1 MAKTPKRGIQSDGE
15 SGNLPTII
23 KKYPNRRLYNT
34 STSAYIVQK
43 DIEALVRDGVDFRI
57 DDAKTGEDIT
67 RSILNQII
75 FEQETRPTDFHFP
88 LEFQKQLIGMY
99 GDGYS
104 NMVPNYLT
112 ESLKFFATEREKAA
126 EKMGTTVSRNT
137 QAMMDYTQALAKQN
151 MEIFRRSWDMFGM
164 MAGVSPSSSE
174 DQTDDNSQ
182 LSREDELEE
191 KVIQLIQAAPDRQT
205 AFSMYENLKS
215 PSTIDAYE
223 AAWPQDTNQ
232 E

>member
-1 MAKTPKRGIQSDGE
+1 VRCTIRDIFLAKTTKKTDHTDGE
-15 SGNLPTII
+15 SGNLPIII

-75 FEQETRPTDFHFP
+75 FEQETKPTDFHFP

-104 NMVPNYLT
+104 QMVPNYLT

-126 EKMGTTVSRNT
+126 EKMGTAVSRNT

-151 MEIFRRSWDMFGM
+151 MEIFRRSWDMLGM
-164 MAGVSPSSSE
+164 MAGATPSS
-174 DQTDDNSQ
+174 TDEEGDKPQ
-182 LSREDELEE
+182 LSREEELEE
-191 KVIQLIQAAPDRQT
+191 IEKKIEALQERVK
-205 AFSMYENLKS
+205 ELK
-215 PSTIDAYE
+215 
-223 AAWPQDTNQ
+223 
-232 E
+232 

>member
-1 MAKTPKRGIQSDGE
+1 LKNAVHSAATHNGRIFLARKSRKDTEAGDDE
-15 SGNLPTII
+15 GNLPIII

-43 DIEALVRDGVDFRI
+43 DIEVLVRDGVDFAI
-57 DDAKTGEDIT
+57 EDAKTGEDIT

-75 FEQETRPTDFHFP
+75 FEQETKPTDFHFP

-99 GDGYS
+99 GGDAS
-104 NMVPNYLT
+104 DMVPNYLT
-112 ESLKFFATEREKAA
+112 ESLKFFAEEREKAA
-126 EKMGTTVSRNT
+126 EKVGTAVSRNT

-151 MEIFRRSWDMFGM
+151 MEMFRRSWDMFGM

-191 KVIQLIQAAPDRQT
+191 IEK
-205 AFSMYENLKS
+205 K
-215 PSTIDAYE
+215 IDAL
-223 AAWPQDTNQ
+223 Q
-232 E
+232 ERLKELK